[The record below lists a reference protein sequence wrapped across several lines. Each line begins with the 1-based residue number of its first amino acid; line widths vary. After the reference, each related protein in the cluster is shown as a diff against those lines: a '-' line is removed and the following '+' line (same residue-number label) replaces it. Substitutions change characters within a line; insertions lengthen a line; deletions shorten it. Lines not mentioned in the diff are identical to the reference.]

1 MSAIYKK
8 INNTWVKANTAY
20 TKVSGTWKEIK
31 NLYKRINGVW
41 TPVWTFT
48 YVLGDWGTCT
58 VTCGGGTQTRTVVCT
73 RNDGVQFSDDFC
85 AGLTKPTTSQV
96 CNTQACSNKECY
108 YAFDLYPATPAHVYT
123 WEVIPGIGAAIVWDN
138 ASIPPNDYFSENI
151 TTYIYGGYK
160 YTRGTYMRTVQWDYF
175 PTKYYQVCR
184 EPV

>member
-31 NLYKRINGVW
+31 NLYKKINGVW

-48 YVLGDWGTCT
+48 YALGAWGTCT
-58 VTCGGGTQTRTVVCT
+58 VTCGGGTQTRTVICT

-85 AGLTKPTTSQV
+85 AGLTKPPTSQA
-96 CNTQACSNKECY
+96 CNTQACSNKECRYTANNPSVVQY
-108 YAFDLYPATPAHVYT
+108 YWTVVPAFDWAVLSWNGKYVPEPWGQHPAATVT
-123 WEVIPGIGAAIVWDN
+123 IVD
-138 ASIPPNDYFSENI
+138 
-151 TTYIYGGYK
+151 GGYL
-160 YTRGTYMRTVQWDYF
+160 YTRGAFVSSYQSDFGTVYHY
-175 PTKYYQVCR
+175 TICR